1 LDCEISTDI
10 VPYLEKARC
19 VEYKLSQESRPNVMQ
34 SDAQKIERIAKEI
47 AVSNFMWS
55 LEDSIGYATGWSS
68 REGNLMKW
76 GKTHDY
82 ENYGS

>member
-1 LDCEISTDI
+1 
-10 VPYLEKARC
+10 
-19 VEYKLSQESRPNVMQ
+19 MQ

-76 GKTHDY
+76 GKTRDY